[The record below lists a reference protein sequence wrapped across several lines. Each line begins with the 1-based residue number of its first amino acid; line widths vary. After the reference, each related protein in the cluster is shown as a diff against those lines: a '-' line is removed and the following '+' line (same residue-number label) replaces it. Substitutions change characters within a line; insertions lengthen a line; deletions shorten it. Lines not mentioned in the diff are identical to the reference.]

1 MFDHNYSLPAS
12 KSPRLTV
19 RNCLLA
25 VSMVLITTSYGCN
38 QNTQKEIELEIK
50 TIQPVQSN
58 GLYRVEGTTNL
69 PNFSRVGVS
78 AVRYLATS
86 EDGQAN
92 ISGMELRSNRSI
104 LARQIVE
111 VKDGKWEAD
120 LNLWQV
126 APDGSYQEFWQQS
139 QSQIQLIPENEVTF
153 IATFDQMS
161 QEVKDQSTNNL
172 EVNPESNE
180 SIQVN
185 TNIPQIEGPRLR
197 FTSDGERYV
206 QATQTTAVSIPTGKT
221 VPPGIKPEDQNGGWG
236 DRSQVTSLPASGG
249 APVAPVQSALTN
261 RPIQVSELLR

>member
-1 MFDHNYSLPAS
+1 MFNHNYSLPAS
-12 KSPRLTV
+12 KSFPLTI

-25 VSMVLITTSYGCN
+25 ISMVLITTSYGCN
-38 QNTQKEIELEIK
+38 KNTQKEIELEIK
-50 TIQPVQSN
+50 SVQPVQSN

-69 PNFSRVGVS
+69 PNTSRVAVS
-78 AVRYLATS
+78 AVRYLAKP
-86 EDGQAN
+86 ENNQAN

-139 QSQIQLIPENEVTF
+139 QSQTQLIPENEVTF

-161 QEVKDQSTNNL
+161 QEVKDQPTNSVG
-172 EVNPESNE
+172 VNPESNE
-180 SIQVN
+180 SIQAN

-197 FTSDGERYV
+197 FTGDGERYV
-206 QATQTTAVSIPTGKT
+206 QATQTAAVSIPTGKT